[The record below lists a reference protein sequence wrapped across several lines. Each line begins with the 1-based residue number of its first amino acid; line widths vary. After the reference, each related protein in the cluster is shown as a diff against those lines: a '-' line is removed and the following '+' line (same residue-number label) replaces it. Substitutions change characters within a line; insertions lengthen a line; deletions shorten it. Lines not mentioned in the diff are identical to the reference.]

1 MTAADDAVA
10 RAREIAARLSGQ
22 PSSAPP
28 MAAAAPTNGY
38 ANGSVST
45 VDNSNPSSATDTN
58 AAPTKKRRRWGVS
71 DDAAAATTPA
81 ANAATAP
88 ATTPAALPG
97 LEDAAKR
104 MKMAMEPTQKR
115 VWVNTTSERTAY
127 HFVKYVQIPPLL
139 QDMAGASDLKI
150 EFKGRG
156 STGKPP
162 LPGIPEEPLHILVS
176 GLPKDVDVALDKV
189 EAVLRQ
195 AEVADPLVDPN
206 AVTNEGTSAAATGQP
221 SQTSTQQQ
229 QQQQHNLVAAESIAA
244 QAADAL
250 AAAMNPT
257 GGAAAAT
264 GSTAGYKPVP
274 VAQLIGVGGN
284 DPSGGH
290 YGPGGEASQMLE
302 EQIGVPNGVVGFII
316 GRGGESISS
325 MQARSGARVQ
335 IQKEHEMAPGQTQ
348 RVITL
353 TASSKESIDACR
365 DIIQGMV
372 QERMR
377 TSSSQSSSSHY
388 TPGGGG
394 AGGGTPMI
402 TPGTGATSQA
412 AKLQEALSAGHA
424 HVTVQVPDADVG
436 LIIGKGGT
444 NIKNIQDQSGANV
457 QIPPQADVDNPMV
470 RTVNVTH
477 PHPEGANLAKQLI
490 EGLLN
495 SKTQN
500 NAHQGGGGGFGGGGG
515 APGGAGAPGGG
526 QQTTLQVYIPDKDVG
541 MCIGRAGCVIKEM
554 QNKSGTRIQIPSH
567 PTPGQP
573 HRICT
578 VQGTPEGCQQVQE
591 MIHRI
596 IQEQSSQAVMAGTGY
611 QNQQQQQG
619 GYGGQ
624 QQGGYHQGGYGGQ
637 QQQQQYGAY
646 GQQQQ
651 ASAATTA
658 GGASSTGGQKDYS
671 AEWAAYYAAQAAAGA
686 NGAAASATPAAA
698 ATPTAAAATST
709 AAPAAAAA
717 TTTSSTTSTAG
728 APAAAAAAPGADAY
742 YDQFFRYAYHYGE
755 DAARKY
761 YGAWSPPVGTTNPYG
776 TNPNPS
782 PAPAQAATGSTSATA
797 TTAAAPAAAAPA
809 PAATP
814 AANVR
819 DTSVRKVS
827 NLPAWMTKGQ
837 S

>member
-28 MAAAAPTNGY
+28 MAPAPTAGYTNGGGAY
-38 ANGSVST
+38 M

-58 AAPTKKRRRWGVS
+58 AGGAAPTKKRRRWGVS
-71 DDAAAATTPA
+71 DDTAAAASPVVA
-81 ANAATAP
+81 PTAP
-88 ATTPAALPG
+88 PAGATTTPAALPG

-127 HFVKYVQIPPLL
+127 HFVQYVQIRPIL
-139 QDMAGASDLKI
+139 QEMAGAADLKI

-176 GLPKDVDVALDKV
+176 GLPKDVDAALDKV
-189 EAVLRQ
+189 DAVLRQ
-195 AEVADPLVDPN
+195 AELADPLVDPN
-206 AVTNEGTSAAATGQP
+206 AASPNSNEGAAAAAANGQP
-221 SQTSTQQQ
+221 PQTTQQQ
-229 QQQQHNLVAAESIAA
+229 QNLVAAESIAA

-257 GGAAAAT
+257 AAAA
-264 GSTAGYKPVP
+264 GSAGYKPVP

-290 YGPGGEASQMLE
+290 YGPGGEANQMLE

-353 TASSKESIDACR
+353 TASSKESIDTCR

-377 TSSSQSSSSHY
+377 TSSQSSSQY
-388 TPGGGG
+388 TPSAG
-394 AGGGTPMI
+394 GGGTPMI

-412 AKLQEALSAGHA
+412 AKLQEALSAGHS

-457 QIPPQADVDNPMV
+457 QIPQQADVDNPMV

-500 NAHQGGGGGFGGGGG
+500 AHQGGAGGGFGGG
-515 APGGAGAPGGG
+515 AGAPGAGG
-526 QQTTLQVYIPDKDVG
+526 QQTTLQVYVPDKDVG

-554 QNKSGTRIQIPSH
+554 QNKSGARIQIPSQ

-578 VQGTPEGCQQVQE
+578 VQGTPEACQQVQE

-596 IQEQSSQAVMAGTGY
+596 IQEQSSQSVMAGTGY
-611 QNQQQQQG
+611 QNQQQQG

-624 QQGGYHQGGYGGQ
+624 QQH
-637 QQQQQYGAY
+637 QQYGAY

-651 ASAATTA
+651 AAAA
-658 GGASSTGGQKDYS
+658 GGASGGGQKDYS

-686 NGAAASATPAAA
+686 SGGNGASATPAAA
-698 ATPTAAAATST
+698 APAAAAAST
-709 AAPAAAAA
+709 AAPAAAA
-717 TTTSSTTSTAG
+717 SSTTSTAA
-728 APAAAAAAPGADAY
+728 APAAAAAAPAADTY

-782 PAPAQAATGSTSATA
+782 PAPAAGSTDATA
-797 TTAAAPAAAAPA
+797 TTAAAAPAAAAPA
-809 PAATP
+809 AAAP
-814 AANVR
+814 LANVR